1 MEIKE
6 SVIQWAKL
14 GGDFSAGI
22 SLFLTWNRNVF
33 YARNIELK
41 GPVRGLQTLLSE
53 FSSKTRM
60 PLREIML
67 LISSAPTPQVSPQ
80 NEVAPPP
87 VYIDPLQVEKLAA
100 QAEYKKER
108 IRHTTRLREEFPF
121 LSKKDCPDE
130 LILLVNK
137 MLTAYD
143 DYRLKREELFETDFS
158 DANKCYLAAREV
170 LDPYILNREIWE
182 ELNYYKIHGK
192 ILGKMPQFAAR
203 KMKEKYH
210 GMRTVELV
218 RISGNN
224 IPRKM
229 SYYKSQLRDEKTKNK
244 EDIRAKMI
252 QAEGELVMIREILLS
267 RGEL

>member
-6 SVIQWAKL
+6 RVIQWAES

-22 SLFLTWNRNVF
+22 SLFLSWNRNVF

-41 GPVRGLQTLLSE
+41 GTERGMITLLSE
-53 FSSKTRM
+53 FSSKTKI
-60 PLREIML
+60 PVKDILV
-67 LISSAPTPQVSPQ
+67 LISTAQENPATQSDSVGPSHPNILETSAEEKNLLLARK
-80 NEVAPPP
+80 NET
-87 VYIDPLQVEKLAA
+87 IK
-100 QAEYKKER
+100 R
-108 IRHTTRLREEFPF
+108 TTKLREEFPF
-121 LSKKDCPDE
+121 LASKDCPDE
-130 LILLVNK
+130 LAILVNK
-137 MLTAYD
+137 MLNSYD
-143 DYRLKREELFETDFS
+143 EYRLKRQELFQTDFK
-158 DANKCYLAAREV
+158 DAKECYRAARAV

-203 KMKEKYH
+203 KMKEKYRA
-210 GMRTVELV
+210 MRTAELV
-218 RISGNN
+218 KISGNN

-244 EDIRAKMI
+244 EDIRAKMVH
-252 QAEGELVMIREILLS
+252 AEGELLAIREILLL